1 MWYNKQKT
9 MEIILSIGLFIKV
22 FILMVAILY
31 CLKVAYDIVKVYTL
45 EEGKVELGKNGLLYL
60 GCDVAYIMTCIFV

>member
-31 CLKVAYDIVKVYTL
+31 CLKVAYDIAKVYTL

-60 GCDVAYIMTCIFV
+60 GCAVAYIMTCIFV

>member
-31 CLKVAYDIVKVYTL
+31 CLKVAYDIAKVYTRK
-45 EEGKVELGKNGLLYL
+45 EGKVELGKNGLLYL
-60 GCDVAYIMTCIFV
+60 GCSVAYIMTCIFV